1 MAQDGYHQT
10 FIRLRSHTTGE
21 WLTHKDLRPRLVKEA
36 TQTETNLTEVVLRIL
51 AERYGVPYEPTGRK
65 TAPAKNGEEL
75 NLRLPLPLKT
85 AIGAEANVIG
95 HSLQRQILADLCDH
109 YELAMPERAATAA

>member
-21 WLTHKDLRPRLVKEA
+21 WLAHKDLRPRLVKEA
-36 TQTETNLTEVVLRIL
+36 TETETNLTEVVLRIL
-51 AERYGVPYEPTGRK
+51 AKRYSVPYEPTGRK

-75 NLRLPLPLKT
+75 NLRLPIPLKT

-95 HSLQRQILADLCDH
+95 CTLQEQVRADLCDH
-109 YELAMPERAATAA
+109 YGLTMPGAAATAA